1 MAEHVNLLRSSAS
14 AFVQALFG
22 EGEAEAEAPP
32 KAGARGRAT
41 GSAFKLNSVGSQFR
55 KQLQAR
61 LPAVLAPVP
70 LAGCMQAAHNKLCCP
85 ACHACIRRGMLH
97 VGALAA

>member
-1 MAEHVNLLRSSAS
+1 MPAQDFTVAEHVNLLRSSAS

-22 EGEAEAEAPP
+22 EGETEAEPAP
-32 KAGARGRAT
+32 KSGARGRAA

-61 LPAVLAPVP
+61 LLPVLASVPVHR
-70 LAGCMQAAHNKLCCP
+70 L
-85 ACHACIRRGMLH
+85 HARLS
-97 VGALAA
+97 